1 MDVRRAERASG
12 RTKCDVPSRASG
24 RCREIDR
31 LFSECGGRVDQ
42 RGSHSCSWHLKPRS
56 LALSDARIHAEQN
69 CRWQKPS
76 ALLLKSAKSEES
88 AVSTSEFGFRDRG
101 RGRGRGRGRLKS
113 GESSRKNKIP
123 KGGRKMRDLTIFG

>member
-1 MDVRRAERASG
+1 MDVRRAERTSG

-56 LALSDARIHAEQN
+56 LALSDARIHSEQN
-69 CRWQKPS
+69 CRWQEPS
-76 ALLLKSAKSEES
+76 ALLLKSAKSAES
-88 AVSTSEFGFRDRG
+88 VVSTSEFGSEIEDEDEDEFED
-101 RGRGRGRGRLKS
+101 
-113 GESSRKNKIP
+113 
-123 KGGRKMRDLTIFG
+123 D

>member
-42 RGSHSCSWHLKPRS
+42 RGSHSCPWHLKPACLTNPERFV
-56 LALSDARIHAEQN
+56 RHAA
-69 CRWQKPS
+69 W
-76 ALLLKSAKSEES
+76 
-88 AVSTSEFGFRDRG
+88 FGTASPEPATNHCQG
-101 RGRGRGRGRLKS
+101 RVFARLKR
-113 GESSRKNKIP
+113 GAYFHVCR
-123 KGGRKMRDLTIFG
+123 GDLCTTVKH